1 MKSKIQLTSALIK
14 KVILWILLVAL
25 GGLFTYV
32 VVDSYG
38 DGHTLSNSKI
48 PDAVEA
54 MGIYKEYL
62 ESFPDAIV
70 TEGES
75 VVVNGVDYSEK
86 SDNFYEESFSGES
99 ALVTTGSGSATWKI
113 NIVTEGFYNIKLNYL
128 PITDGGANIE
138 RKVLLNGKIPF
149 DDLNNI
155 SFQRVWGDGSEKIV
169 DINGN
174 EIRPIQI
181 ELPERRDAFVRDQ
194 VGYVT
199 DPYLIFFEAGEN
211 ELTFESVRESMA
223 IFTISVE
230 SVQTYKTYE
239 EVKAEY
245 ESNGYKKVTGQIT
258 GEFNEGQEFIE
269 GEDSI
274 ARSSSTIHAISD
286 RTSAYTSPNDP
297 VRLILNSIGG
307 TKWTNPGDWIK
318 WSFNVPE
325 DGLYQIT
332 FRAKQSASRGLFS
345 TRKVYIND
353 EIPFAEAQN
362 AKFIYSSD
370 WRMVTLGSEEE
381 PYYFYLTKGENTIT
395 LEATLGEYG
404 KEINK
409 VQNIIDELTAMY
421 RKIIA
426 ITGVSPDKYINYHL
440 EDNIENLTETF
451 ERAANDLM
459 DISQNI
465 TRISGEKSSES
476 ASLETMAMQLRRFV
490 GRPRLIQQNLR
501 NFSDN
506 ISALGTWIITVSG
519 QSLTI
524 DYLIVHSDDYKL
536 PKANPNWFS
545 STWFGIKAFTQSF
558 FFDYSSIGTT
568 VNNAGKET
576 VEVWFLTSAVA
587 GREQANAIR
596 TLIDTTFNPEI
607 NVDLKVVGPE
617 TLLTA
622 TLSGRGPD
630 VAINADNGLPINY
643 AMRGA
648 IRDISQYDGFDEV
661 VTWFQDS
668 AMTPY
673 EYNGGYYALPN
684 TQSFLMMFYRHDIF
698 EEQGWTIPTT
708 WTDVINL
715 IPELQIQNL
724 QFFLPLNVVGATSV
738 VNQIFASRLYQTG
751 GRFYRTET
759 NSAGEEYMVSNFD
772 SEEAMSAFEMWAEF
786 YTAYSFSL
794 AITGNTFINRFR
806 SGEMPIGIAPYDTYN
821 TLAVSAPEIRGKW
834 NFAIMP
840 GTRQEDGTVDHSG
853 AASGTAIVMMEQT
866 TVGESAWEFMKWWVS
881 EEAQIGYARE
891 IEAILGSAARH
902 PTPNIEAFKR
912 LAWTI
917 EEQTALISQWGVTVG
932 VPEVPGG
939 YYTGRNLENA
949 FRTVVNNNFNPR
961 DTFEDYIITINRE
974 LDRKRAEF
982 GLGTSDDYRR

>member
-1 MKSKIQLTSALIK
+1 MKRKIKITSVMLK
-14 KVILWILLVAL
+14 KTFLWILLVAL
-25 GGLFTYV
+25 GGLFTYI

-38 DGHTLSNSKI
+38 DGHTLSNSKV
-48 PDAVEA
+48 PVAVEA
-54 MGIYKEYL
+54 MGLYKEYL
-62 ESFPDAIV
+62 DSFPNAVV

-75 VVVNGVDYSEK
+75 IVVNGVDYSDK
-86 SDNFYEESFSGES
+86 SANFYEESFGGEA
-99 ALVTTGSGSATWKI
+99 ALVTTSSGSASWNI
-113 NIVTEGFYNIKLNYL
+113 NITQEGFYNIKVTYL
-128 PITDGGANIE
+128 PIVDGGANIE
-138 RKVLLNGKIPF
+138 RKVLIDGELPF
-149 DDLNNI
+149 NDLNNI
-155 SFQRVWGDGSEKIV
+155 SFQRVWGDGGDKIT

-174 EIRPIQI
+174 EIRPIQV
-181 ELPERRDAFVRDQ
+181 EKPEKRETYVRDQ

-199 DPYLIFFEAGEN
+199 EPYLIFFKAGVN

-223 IFTISVE
+223 IFTITVE
-230 SVQTYKTYE
+230 SKQTYKTYS
-239 EVKAEY
+239 EVYAEY
-245 ESNGYKKVTGQIT
+245 ESKGYKKVSGQVTGQFVE
-258 GEFNEGQEFIE
+258 GEDFIE

-274 ARSSSTIHAISD
+274 SRSSSTIHAITD
-286 RTSAYTSPNDP
+286 RTSAYTSPNDA

-307 TKWTNPGDWIK
+307 NKWTTPGDWIK
-318 WSFNVPE
+318 WSFEAPE
-325 DGLYQIT
+325 DGLYQIS

-353 EIPFAEAQN
+353 EVPFAEAQN

-381 PYYFYLTKGENTIT
+381 PFYFYLEKGTNTIT

-404 KEINK
+404 TEINR
-409 VQNIIDELTAMY
+409 VQNIIDNLTSTY
-421 RKIIA
+421 RKIIS
-426 ITGVSPDKYINYHL
+426 ITGVSPDKYINYDL
-440 EDNIENLTETF
+440 PSRIPNLLETF
-451 ERAANDLM
+451 ENAADELTQ
-459 DISQNI
+459 ISRNI
-465 TRISGEKSSES
+465 TEISGEKSSES

-490 GRPRLIQQNLR
+490 KKPRMIQQNLR

-506 ISALGTWIITVSG
+506 ISSLGTWIITISG
-519 QSLTI
+519 QSLTV

-536 PKANPNWFS
+536 PKANPNWFG

-596 TLIDTTFNPEI
+596 TLIDTSFDPEV

-648 IRDISQYDGFDEV
+648 IKDISKFDGFDTVKE
-661 VTWFQDS
+661 WFQDS

-698 EEQGWTIPTT
+698 EEQGWDIPVT

-724 QFFLPLNVVGATSV
+724 QFYLPLNIVGATSV

-759 NSAGEEYMVSNFD
+759 NSKGEEYMVSNFD

-794 AITGNTFINRFR
+794 SISGNTFINRFR
-806 SGEMPIGIAPYDTYN
+806 SGEMPIGIAAYDTYN

-834 NFAIMP
+834 SFAIIP
-840 GTRQEDGTVDHSG
+840 GTPKGNEIDHAG

-866 TVGESAWEFMKWWVS
+866 KVGESAWEFMKWWVS
-881 EEAQIGYARE
+881 EETQVGYARE

-917 EEQTALISQWGVTVG
+917 EEQTVLLEQWAVTVG

-949 FRTVVNNNFNPR
+949 FRTVVNNNLNPR